1 MQVARAIVV
10 TLTIVGIVAGSACAQ
25 DGATIMFANER
36 ADVYAGTWGERAEA
50 TMELPVTVGNFRIT
64 DIRLPGKCERNTVGQ
79 VVPFRHASGERMV
92 DLDPRWDLQS
102 PLALVC
108 EVIDPSRPI
117 GFRIRAHAR
126 MRMFHNSGQWL
137 QLLLA
142 ESPDGDG
149 AIHAMDRTKRFTW
162 DMQHWYVLS
171 SLQEIYG
178 SDAGAENTFTIL
190 IDNGTGGSWWLKW
203 LEIKAWPTGVGR

>member
-1 MQVARAIVV
+1 
-10 TLTIVGIVAGSACAQ
+10 
-25 DGATIMFANER
+25 
-36 ADVYAGTWGERAEA
+36 
-50 TMELPVTVGNFRIT
+50 
-64 DIRLPGKCERNTVGQ
+64 
-79 VVPFRHASGERMV
+79 MV

-108 EVIDPSRPI
+108 EVIDPSQPI

-142 ESPDGDG
+142 ETPDGRG
-149 AIHAMDRTKRFTW
+149 AVHAMDRPKRFTW

-178 SDAGAENTFTIL
+178 SDAPGADTFTIL
-190 IDNGTGGSWWLKW
+190 VDNGTGGSWWLKW
-203 LEIKAWPTGVGR
+203 LEIKSWPTVMPE